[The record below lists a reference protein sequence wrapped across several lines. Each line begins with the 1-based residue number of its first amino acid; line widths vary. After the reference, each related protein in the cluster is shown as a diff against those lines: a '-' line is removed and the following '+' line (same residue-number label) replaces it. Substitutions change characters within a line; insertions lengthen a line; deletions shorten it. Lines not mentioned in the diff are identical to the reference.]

1 MHQKDQK
8 MALPSAYLKLFAQYA
23 ADTGLDLDPLLADTG
38 LSAKSL
44 LLTGQAIDFETVRRV
59 LGRVTQ
65 RFGEGWHLALGERF
79 TVPAH
84 GALGFAVVT
93 APDVRTAVDV
103 LLRYFGIRGPFLWP
117 SGAVEGEEFVVRF
130 YESQNLGAERR
141 LLIELALLSM
151 QGLIERPLG
160 RTLKGARL
168 AFALPE
174 PVYLE
179 RLQSS
184 FHADLV
190 FDARRHSLRLP
201 LSWLEQPCAMH
212 DEAMHRYL
220 LARCE
225 EELRETA
232 GGLPAEV
239 AVRQALLARPGHM
252 PGLGEIAAGQN
263 LSTRTLIRRLKR
275 GGTSYGTIRDGV
287 RRTLATD
294 YLANSSLSISRIAYR
309 LGYQDPSNFGRAFR
323 GWFGMSPGNYR
334 KKARWPPR

>member
-1 MHQKDQK
+1 MNLKDHSLTVP
-8 MALPSAYLKLFAQYA
+8 AAYLKLFVQYA
-23 ADTGLDLDPLLADTG
+23 VAAGLDLDALLEDSG
-38 LSAKSL
+38 LKRESL
-44 LLTGQAIDFETVRRV
+44 LQTERAIELETVRRV
-59 LGRVTQ
+59 LGRVTA

-93 APDVRTAVDV
+93 APDVRSAVAV

-117 SGAVEGEEFVVRF
+117 SGAVEGGEFVIRF
-130 YESQNLGAERR
+130 YESQAMGEERR

-151 QGLIERPLG
+151 QHLIERPLG
-160 RTLKGARL
+160 HTLRGARL
-168 AFALPE
+168 AFAFPAPSYRPALS
-174 PVYLE
+174 
-179 RLQSS
+179 RC
-184 FHADLV
+184 FHADLG

-201 LSWLEQPCAMH
+201 LSWLDQPCAMH

-220 LARCE
+220 LNRCE

-252 PGLGEIAAGQN
+252 PGLGDIANQQN
-263 LSTRTLIRRLKR
+263 LSSRTLIRRLKR
-275 GGTSYGTIRDGV
+275 GGTSFGAIREGV

-294 YLANSSLSISRIAYR
+294 YLANSELSISRIAYR

-334 KKARWPPR
+334 KQARWTSR

>member
-1 MHQKDQK
+1 MERKDQR
-8 MALPSAYLKLFAQYA
+8 MALPAAYLKLFVQHA
-23 ADTGLDLDPLLADTG
+23 AAMGLDVEPLLEGTG
-38 LSAKSL
+38 LSVKG
-44 LLTGQAIDFETVRRV
+44 LLTTEQAIDFDTVHRL
-59 LGRVTQ
+59 LGRVRQ

-93 APDVRTAVDV
+93 APDGRSAVEV

-117 SGAVEGEEFVVRF
+117 SGAVEGEEYVIRF
-130 YESQNLGAERR
+130 HESQALGEERG

-160 RTLKGARL
+160 HTLKGARL
-168 AFALPE
+168 AFAFPKPSYHE
-174 PVYLE
+174 ALE
-179 RLQSS
+179 RS
-184 FHADLV
+184 FHADLR
-190 FDARRHSLRLP
+190 FDARRHTLRLP
-201 LSWLEQPCAMH
+201 LAWLAQPCALH

-225 EELRETA
+225 EELLETA

-239 AVRQALLARPGHM
+239 AVRQALLATPGHM
-252 PGLGEIAAGQN
+252 PGLGEIAAAQN

-275 GGTSYGTIRDGV
+275 GGTSYRAIREAV

-294 YLANSSLSISRIAYR
+294 YLDNSSLSISRIAYR

-323 GWFGMSPGNYR
+323 GWFGVSPGSYR
-334 KKARWPPR
+334 KNARAR

>member
-1 MHQKDQK
+1 MNHKDQIF
-8 MALPSAYLKLFAQYA
+8 AVPNAYLKLFVQYA
-23 ADTGLDLDPLLADTG
+23 MTAGLDLDALLEGSG
-38 LSAKSL
+38 LSREGL
-44 LLTGQAIDFETVRRV
+44 LQSERAIELETVRRV
-59 LGRVTQ
+59 LGRVTA

-93 APDVRTAVDV
+93 APDVRSAVNV

-117 SGAVEGEEFVVRF
+117 SGAVEGEEFVIRF
-130 YESQNLGAERR
+130 YESQAMGEERR

-151 QGLIERPLG
+151 QHLIERPLG
-160 RTLKGARL
+160 HTLKGARL

-174 PVYLE
+174 PPYRQALAH
-179 RLQSS
+179 S
-184 FHADLV
+184 FHAELR
-190 FDARRHSLRLP
+190 FDASRHSLRLP
-201 LSWLEQPCAMH
+201 LSWLQQPCAMH

-225 EELRETA
+225 EELHETT

-252 PGLGEIAAGQN
+252 PGLAEIAAGQN
-263 LSTRTLIRRLKR
+263 LSARTLIRRLKR
-275 GGTSYGTIRDGV
+275 GGTSYGAIREGV

-294 YLANSSLSISRIAYR
+294 YLANSSLSVSRIAYG

-334 KKARWPPR
+334 KKARWPSR

>member
-1 MHQKDQK
+1 MHKQDQK

-23 ADTGLDLDPLLADTG
+23 TDAGLELEPLLADTG
-38 LSAKSL
+38 LDAESL
-44 LLTGQAIDFETVRRV
+44 LLTEQAIDFQTVRRV
-59 LGRVTQ
+59 LGRVTR

-93 APDVRTAVDV
+93 APDVRSAVDV

-117 SGAVEGEEFVVRF
+117 SGAVEGRDFVIRF
-130 YESQNLGAERR
+130 YESQLLGAERR

-160 RTLKGARL
+160 RTLRDARL

-174 PVYLE
+174 PAYHE
-179 RLQSS
+179 RLQRS

-252 PGLGEIAAGQN
+252 PGLAEIAAGQN
-263 LSTRTLIRRLKR
+263 LSARTLIRRLKR
-275 GGTSYGTIRDGV
+275 GRTSYGAIRESV

-294 YLANSSLSISRIAYR
+294 YLANSTLSVSRIAYR

-323 GWFGMSPGNYR
+323 GWFGMSPGTYR
-334 KKARWPPR
+334 KKARPASG

>member
-1 MHQKDQK
+1 MHQKDQQFV
-8 MALPSAYLKLFAQYA
+8 LPAAYLKLFVQYA
-23 ADTGLDLDPLLADTG
+23 GATGLDLDPLLQGTG
-38 LSAKSL
+38 LSVKSL
-44 LLTGQAIDFETVRRV
+44 LKAERAIDFETVRRM
-59 LGRVTQ
+59 LARVT
-65 RFGEGWHLALGERF
+65 RHLGEGWHLALGERF

-93 APDVRTAVDV
+93 APDVRAAVRV

-117 SGAVEGEEFVVRF
+117 SGAVEGEEYVIRF
-130 YESQNLGAERR
+130 YESQTMGAERR

-160 RTLKGARL
+160 HTLRGARL
-168 AFALPE
+168 AFALPK
-174 PVYLE
+174 PAYCPALE
-179 RLQSS
+179 RS
-184 FHADLV
+184 FHAELV

-212 DEAMHRYL
+212 DGAMHRYL

-232 GGLPAEV
+232 GGLPAELT
-239 AVRQALLARPGHM
+239 VRQALLATPGHM

-275 GGTSYGTIRDGV
+275 GGTSYGAIREGV

-294 YLANSSLSISRIAYR
+294 YLANSGLSISRIAYR

-323 GWFGMSPGNYR
+323 GWFGESPGSYR
-334 KKARWPPR
+334 KNARAR